1 MCIVEYFFYYAQVF
15 LTLSIF
21 NLSTNYIYFIYFV
34 LFQIPT
40 KSQMTYV

>member
-1 MCIVEYFFYYAQVF
+1 MCIVGIFLIMPRVF

-34 LFQIPT
+34 LFEIPT

>member
-1 MCIVEYFFYYAQVF
+1 MCIVGYFFNYAQGF
-15 LTLSIF
+15 LTLSIVNF
-21 NLSTNYIYFIYFV
+21 STNYVYFIYFV